1 MKKLLAVL
9 AVWAFALTSC
19 SLGGNKSEE
28 TTETPTAVENTEVP
42 ATENADV
49 PAVENTETPA
59 EETTEVTPTTEAP
72 TPSTEATEVNT
83 ESTDSVEVTP
93 TAEWTVTQ

>member
-49 PAVENTETPA
+49 PAVETTETPA
-59 EETTEVTPTTEAP
+59 EETTEVTPIEAP

-83 ESTDSVEVTP
+83 GSTDSVEVTP